1 MRGTSIVAVAIVA
14 LGLSACVAYPDGPD
28 TYTYAPYPG
37 YSGPYYY
44 YGPPAYATGS
54 FYYYD
59 GPRHYRG
66 PYHHDRGYRHGPYD
80 GPHDGHETDFSGR
93 RR

>member
-1 MRGTSIVAVAIVA
+1 MRGIPIVAAAIA
-14 LGLSACVAYPDGPD
+14 AMALSACVAYPDGPD

-59 GPRHYRG
+59 GPYRHYRG
-66 PYHHDRGYRHGPYD
+66 YRHRPYH
-80 GPHDGHETDFSGR
+80 GHETDFSGYR
-93 RR
+93 R